1 MKIIKILTA
10 IGNSNLNNMLKKEN
24 EFEVL
29 ENDIFYREGI
39 LEFLEKNRNIDIL
52 ILYEKLNGE
61 IEIIDLIKSIKKI
74 NNKINIFFILE
85 NENYEL
91 EKFLK
96 KENIKDIFINDEID
110 IKKFIEEIK
119 KINFNNNK
127 SLEEE
132 IMRLKDLINKK
143 DEEIIKYKNNIFQ
156 NSEKNKIVTII
167 GEKKIG
173 KSLIISNLKKI
184 YENIYERN
192 LDYEF
197 KEIDIT
203 DINEIKNLSKISYK
217 FIFIYERDLK
227 KIKINR
233 KIIDDLIKKNRIDYE
248 KINIIFNKVNK
259 YSINKRIVKNI
270 FYEIKILGNIKLN
283 IYSDY
288 LLNKKN
294 NYKNENIKL
303 KKEYLKIIRN
313 LK

>member
-283 IYSDY
+283 IYCDY